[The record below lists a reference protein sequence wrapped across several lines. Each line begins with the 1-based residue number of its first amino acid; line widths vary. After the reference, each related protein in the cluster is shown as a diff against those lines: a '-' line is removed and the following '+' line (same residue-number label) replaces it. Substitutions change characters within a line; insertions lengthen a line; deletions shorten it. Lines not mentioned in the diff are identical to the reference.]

1 MEGPNS
7 LITAQVASGLVVRM
21 AILYEVLTGDRP
33 RPVRG
38 VPSPESEPESAGDG
52 APSPVGEPA

>member
-21 AILYEVLTGDRP
+21 AILYEVLAGDRP

-38 VPSPESEPESAGDG
+38 VPSGESAADD
-52 APSPVGEPA
+52 APAPVGEPA